1 MNKHSQLGV
10 LLIKLEQKL
19 VNADLWQVAAI
30 DPKALQSSQPFHHDK
45 LSSQQWLQFI
55 FIARLEQMV
64 KLMMALPASCDITPY
79 IAESLKE
86 HKDVNKITNI
96 TKQIDELL
104 SN

>member
-1 MNKHSQLGV
+1 MNKHSQLGM
-10 LLIKLEQKL
+10 LLIKLEQEL
-19 VNADLWQVAAI
+19 VNANLWQVEPV
-30 DPKALQSSQPFHHDK
+30 DQKALQSSQPFHHDT

-64 KLMMALPASCDITPY
+64 KIQMPLPANCDITPY
-79 IAESLKE
+79 ITESLKE
-86 HKDVNKITNI
+86 HNAVNKITSL